1 MLPLLIVSQTTPR
14 HARENTP
21 TTTDVHAPTS
31 GSVKLQEQAKFLD
44 AMSHEIAK
52 FRERAT
58 EADPD
63 KVVYGPKMAEK
74 VRAMCSDW
82 ETALAELAALAPA
95 VAEVAAAR
103 QAAAEAKRRAQAEER
118 RRREEAAR
126 AEEERLRSERQ
137 AAREALQLALLE
149 GADGNA
155 ADLLAVVWGASAEEI
170 EAELSP
176 QLKPHAQGPRDAAA
190 LRDVAGP
197 RCVDWNEPRP
207 IRNDARPAP
216 SLPRAIW
223 RLVWFLAPRPSAPVP
238 PARPPRPGKNGV
250 TAAIPQ
256 AGCLTYRSSSSTS
269 AWSGP
274 PQPRPTAWSTSP
286 RSQSSAAAPA
296 CRSGW
301 RGGWWCRRSS

>member
-1 MLPLLIVSQTTPR
+1 M
-14 HARENTP
+14 
-21 TTTDVHAPTS
+21 HAPTS
-31 GSVKLQEQAKFLD
+31 ASVKLQEQAKFLD

-155 ADLLAVVWGASAEEI
+155 ADLLAVVWGESAEEI
-170 EAELSP
+170 EAGLSP
-176 QLKPHAQGPRDAAA
+176 QLKPDAQGPRDAAILWGRAA
-190 LRDVAGP
+190 LTGTSLAPSGTTLAPP
-197 RCVDWNEPRP
+197 RLFPVPSGDWSGSWLRGRLPPSRPR
-207 IRNDARPAP
+207 ARPA
-216 SLPRAIW
+216 
-223 RLVWFLAPRPSAPVP
+223 LVKT
-238 PARPPRPGKNGV
+238 G
-250 TAAIPQ
+250 
-256 AGCLTYRSSSSTS
+256 
-269 AWSGP
+269 
-274 PQPRPTAWSTSP
+274 
-286 RSQSSAAAPA
+286 
-296 CRSGW
+296 
-301 RGGWWCRRSS
+301 